1 MAKRPVA
8 GSVKRRL
15 ARDIGV
21 VAAMRFYRSTLA
33 NTVMRLARD
42 PRWHTYLAVTP
53 DTATTEPCWPAAR
66 NVPRIAQGAGDLGRR
81 MQALFDGLPPGPA
94 VIIGSDIP
102 AIRPPE
108 IARAFALLGRTD
120 AVFGPASD
128 GGYWL
133 VGLRRAPHRLTPFA
147 NVAWSTERA
156 LTATLE
162 NLRGRTVAFAATLS
176 DVDTAQD
183 YERERKNAER
193 LCGIS

>member
-15 ARDIGV
+15 ARDIGD
-21 VAAMRFYRSTLA
+21 VAAMRFYRSTIA
-33 NTVMRLARD
+33 TTVMRLAHD
-42 PRWHTYLAVTP
+42 PRWRTYLAVTP
-53 DTATTEPCWPAAR
+53 DSAASESCWPAAR
-66 NVPRIAQGAGDLGRR
+66 RIPRIVQGAGDLGRR

-102 AIRPPE
+102 AIRPSHV
-108 IARAFALLGRTD
+108 AHAFAMLGRAD

-133 VGLRRAPHRLTPFA
+133 VGLKRAPRRLAPFVD
-147 NVAWSTERA
+147 VAWSTERA
-156 LTATLE
+156 LAATLE
-162 NLRGRTVAFAATLS
+162 NLRGRTVAYAATLS

-183 YERERKNAER
+183 YEREREHAER
-193 LCGIS
+193 LTV